1 VFVASSGN
9 IFIPDNS
16 RIREVVADTGI
27 IQTVAGNG
35 TYGSSGDGGPAA
47 SAELDVPIGAFVDSF
62 GNIFIADTNNS
73 RIQEVLAATGAIETI
88 AGNGT
93 FGFSGDG
100 GPATSAQLA
109 EPKGVY
115 VDSLGNLFIADT
127 YNSRIREV
135 DASTGVIQTVAG
147 NGAFGFS
154 GDGGPAS
161 AAELDLLVG
170 FSNGITGDHQGN
182 LLIADES
189 NSRIRR
195 ISGLVPVVGITLGSS
210 TPSINPG
217 TSHQFTANVTNAKNT
232 AVTWSLSG
240 IGCAAGE
247 CGTITPQGLYTAPS
261 VVTNPLTVTVTAV
274 SAADNSKS
282 ASVTVT
288 LPSSTISLEP
298 VTPVYA
304 RVLVD
309 RTRQFKAN
317 VAGTTETAV
326 TWSISGAGCSSNT
339 ACGKIDSNGLYT
351 APPAVPLPSTFR
363 ITATSV
369 ADPSKTASA
378 TVTVWRF

>member
-1 VFVASSGN
+1 M
-9 IFIPDNS
+9 
-16 RIREVVADTGI
+16 
-27 IQTVAGNG
+27 
-35 TYGSSGDGGPAA
+35 
-47 SAELDVPIGAFVDSF
+47 
-62 GNIFIADTNNS
+62 
-73 RIQEVLAATGAIETI
+73 
-88 AGNGT
+88 
-93 FGFSGDG
+93 
-100 GPATSAQLA
+100 
-109 EPKGVY
+109 
-115 VDSLGNLFIADT
+115 DSLGNLFIADT

-247 CGTITPQGLYTAPS
+247 CGTITP
-261 VVTNPLTVTVTAV
+261 
-274 SAADNSKS
+274 
-282 ASVTVT
+282 
-288 LPSSTISLEP
+288 
-298 VTPVYA
+298 
-304 RVLVD
+304 
-309 RTRQFKAN
+309 
-317 VAGTTETAV
+317 
-326 TWSISGAGCSSNT
+326 
-339 ACGKIDSNGLYT
+339 
-351 APPAVPLPSTFR
+351 
-363 ITATSV
+363 
-369 ADPSKTASA
+369 
-378 TVTVWRF
+378 